1 MLIFILFLPCVHSN
15 LPNRKFHSTE
25 TALLRIYNDLLLAS
39 DRRQVT
45 ALVLLDLFSAFDT
58 INHQIL
64 LDRLASFYR
73 FSGLALSL
81 LRSYLS
87 DRTHH
92 VVVQSSSS
100 PAFHITTG
108 VPQGSVLGP
117 LLFSLYTSPISHILE
132 NTNISFH
139 LYADDTQLYISFS
152 SSDSSSALA
161 SLSHALDSVYSWL
174 TLNRLS
180 VNPNKTEYL
189 LIGTQQQRSKI
200 TDSSLS

>member
-1 MLIFILFLPCVHSN
+1 MHRIGHSGGIQ
-15 LPNRKFHSTE
+15 
-25 TALLRIYNDLLLAS
+25 LL
-39 DRRQVT
+39 VT
-45 ALVLLDLFSAFDT
+45 SC
-58 INHQIL
+58 
-64 LDRLASFYR
+64 

-81 LRSYLS
+81 LRSYLY

-92 VVVQSSSS
+92 VVVQSFFS

-108 VPQGSVLGP
+108 VPQGSVLGL
-117 LLFSLYTSPISHILE
+117 LLFSLYTSPISYILE

-180 VNPNKTEYL
+180 VN
-189 LIGTQQQRSKI
+189 
-200 TDSSLS
+200 